1 MTLSD
6 LDLGDPRFRTSADV
20 LDEMAAACASNP
32 DLAQFETIGESEE
45 GRPIAGVTLGFGP
58 RLVTLV
64 AGAHAD
70 EPVGP
75 ETLRTLV
82 LEGLAARGW
91 GAEGGGVEDLWER
104 FTFRIVP
111 HVNPDA
117 EARNQAWITRWRED
131 DLEATL
137 RAYLRHRQREA
148 PGRDV
153 EFGYP
158 DLRVENRAATA
169 FLFDGTP
176 PALHMSLHG
185 MGYSEGALLLVEKGW
200 ADRPVAK
207 AVWQGF
213 LDAAAR
219 VGLRPHDHDRDAEK
233 GFRYLG
239 PGAWTTPEGRAM
251 TQHFLALDDP
261 ETAAQ
266 FRLSSM
272 EQAMEAGTGASPLCL
287 VTELPLFHLAADSD
301 SEPGVPELLLRF
313 RERQP
318 ELAAAA
324 LAGRELAPWVR
335 DLGMR
340 VVPLRDAMRVQL
352 RTIELALEAVL
363 ASGPP
368 DPGLEGDEPGGH
380 GSIR

>member
-1 MTLSD
+1 MRLRD
-6 LDLGDPRFRTSADV
+6 LDLGQPRFRTSEEVFDA
-20 LDEMAAACASNP
+20 LAAACASNP
-32 DLAQFETIGESEE
+32 DLAAFETIGHSEE
-45 GRPIAGVTLGFGP
+45 GRPIAGVTLGYGP
-58 RLVTLV
+58 RRVTLV

-75 ETLRTLV
+75 ETLRTFV

-91 GAEGGGVEDLWER
+91 GAEDGGLDGLWER
-104 FTFRIVP
+104 FTFSIVP

-117 EARNQAWITRWRED
+117 EARNQAWIQRWD
-131 DLEATL
+131 ASDLEGTL

-158 DLRVENRAATA
+158 DLRVENRAASA
-169 FLFDGTP
+169 FLFDGSP
-176 PALHMSLHG
+176 VALHLSLHG
-185 MGYSEGALLLVEKGW
+185 MGYSEGALVLIEKGW
-200 ADRPVAK
+200 AERPPAR
-207 AVWQGF
+207 AVWDGV
-213 LDAAAR
+213 LDAAAS
-219 VGLRPHDHDRDAEK
+219 VGLRPHDHDRGAEK

-251 TQHFLALDDP
+251 QEHFLALGDP

-272 EQAMEAGTGASPLCL
+272 EQALESGSTDASTPLCL
-287 VTELPLFHLAADSD
+287 VTELPLFQLAADYD
-301 SEPGVPELLLRF
+301 HAAGVPGLLLRF

-324 LAGRELAPWVR
+324 LDGRPLGPLL
-335 DLGMR
+335 DPLGMR
-340 VVPLRDAMRVQL
+340 VVPLCDAMRVH
-352 RTIELALEAVL
+352 LATLDAALQAV
-363 ASGPP
+363 
-368 DPGLEGDEPGGH
+368 E
-380 GSIR
+380 